1 MSTTEQTWFTTP
13 QGAHVRGD
21 VVNRETVASARD
33 GVREQLT
40 IEHRGA
46 RFRVER
52 RLGSPTES

>member
-1 MSTTEQTWFTTP
+1 MSSTEQTWFTTP
-13 QGAHVRGD
+13 QGAHVQGT
-21 VVNRETVASARD
+21 VVARETVASARD

-52 RLGSPTES
+52 RLSSPAES